1 MLLYKGEPG
10 TVESPPLEP
19 SPHRHAPSHEHPQRS
34 KHRQTVIVTRAALD
48 YSAAVC
54 ERPHSASASN
64 PHEQRSVATTQNTLP
79 RSYLRL
85 HVAARNSSQRCPPH
99 QLTCVRTLTA
109 CAPAQRACA
118 PSQPVVAENA
128 TQPTDP
134 SHDARKLV
142 AHALLGPQLAV
153 DPLLLLFPIGAR
165 SPYPLLQLLLYA
177 MKKH

>member
-1 MLLYKGEPG
+1 LGYPSVPCYFTKGSRAQSSHHLL
-10 TVESPPLEP
+10 
-19 SPHRHAPSHEHPQRS
+19 SPHHSPLRTLTRAPHSAR
-34 KHRQTVIVTRAALD
+34 KHRQTVIVTRAALV

-64 PHEQRSVATTQNTLP
+64 PHERRSVATTQNTLP

-118 PSQPVVAENA
+118 SIPTRRSRKRNA
-128 TQPTDP
+128 AYRSISRCT
-134 SHDARKLV
+134 K
-142 AHALLGPQLAV
+142 
-153 DPLLLLFPIGAR
+153 AR
-165 SPYPLLQLLLYA
+165 SLCSPRTPA
-177 MKKH
+177 GC